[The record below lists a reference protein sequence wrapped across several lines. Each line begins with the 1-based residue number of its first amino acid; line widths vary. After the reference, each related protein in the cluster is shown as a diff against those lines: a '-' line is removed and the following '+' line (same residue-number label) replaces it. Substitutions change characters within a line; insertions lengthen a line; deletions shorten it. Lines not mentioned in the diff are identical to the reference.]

1 MTTAIVDIETNGLKE
16 AVIKNGKIT
25 IPKATKIHCIV
36 AKCYDTGRIK
46 TWVQDECKEF
56 AEWSKLIDTFIM
68 HNGLSFDAPLLNKF
82 TLSNI
87 KPIQVRDTLLESQ
100 LFNPSREG
108 GHSLQAW
115 GQRLHQPKGDVDSFE
130 VYTPDMLEY
139 CKQDTEITYMVAKQL
154 EEDKRKFS
162 DESLQLE
169 HKVRKLLDDQEENG
183 FAFNLKDAMTLNAQL
198 SDELYELEQ
207 WSLKT
212 FEPTIIEL
220 KTKTK
225 EIPFNIASR
234 QQIGQRLMDR
244 GWKPTIRTEKDHVV
258 VNEAVLKTIT
268 EPDLI
273 PLATKF
279 IRYFLIQKRYVMI
292 NSWINNCRENG
303 RVHGKVMTLRTVTGR
318 MAHHSPNMAQIPA
331 VYSEYGKECRNLWT
345 VSNTDTHKLV
355 GTDAS
360 GLELRCLAHYL
371 KDDSY
376 TEEIL
381 NGDIHTKNMELAG
394 ITDRDQAKTFI
405 YAFLYGA
412 GSEKIGSILGLDK
425 KSGTKLINK
434 FLSNLPSLRR
444 LRSRVE
450 KSARSKTLRAIDGR
464 ILHIRSVHAALNT
477 LLQGAGAIICKQ
489 WLVNMMEQVN
499 EQQLDVKLVGSIHDE
514 YQFEVINK
522 DVEAFCKIT
531 NLAIKETEKTL
542 QVRCPL
548 DSEYKVGKTWAETH

>member
-16 AVIKNGKIT
+16 AVIKNGEVI

-36 AKCYDTGRIK
+36 AKCYDTGKIK

-56 AEWSKLIDTFIM
+56 GEWSKLIDTFIM

-87 KPIQVRDTLLESQ
+87 KSTTVRDTLLESQ
-100 LFNPSREG
+100 LFNPIRDG
-108 GHSLQAW
+108 GHSLASW
-115 GQRLHQPKGDVDSFE
+115 GKRLHKPKGNVESFE
-130 VYTPDMLEY
+130 KYTPEMLEY
-139 CKQDTEITYMVAKQL
+139 CKQDAEITFILARQL

-162 DESLQLE
+162 EQSLELE
-169 HKVRKLLDDQEENG
+169 HKVRQLLDQQEENG

-207 WSLKT
+207 WSLQT

-371 KDDSY
+371 RDDNY
-376 TEEIL
+376 TEEII
-381 NGDIHTKNMELAG
+381 NGDIHTANMKLAG
-394 ITDRDQAKTFI
+394 IKDRDQAKTFI

-425 KSGTKLINK
+425 KSGTKLINR
-434 FLSNLPSLRR
+434 FLANLPSLRR

-489 WLVNMMEQVN
+489 WLVHMMERVN

-522 DVEAFCKIT
+522 DVEEFCKIT
-531 NLAIKETEKTL
+531 NLAIKDTEKTL

-548 DSEYKVGKTWAETH
+548 DSEYKIGTTWAETH

>member
-16 AVIKNGKIT
+16 AVIKNGEVI

-36 AKCYDTGRIK
+36 AKCYDTGKIK
-46 TWVQDECKEF
+46 TWVQDECKQF

-68 HNGLSFDAPLLNKF
+68 HNGLSFDVPLLNKF
-82 TLSNI
+82 TLANI
-87 KPIQVRDTLLESQ
+87 KSTTVRDTLLESQ
-100 LFNPSREG
+100 LFNPIREG
-108 GHSLQAW
+108 GHSLASW
-115 GQRLHQPKGDVDSFE
+115 GKRLHKPKGDVESFE
-130 VYTPDMLEY
+130 EYTPDMLEY
-139 CKQDTEITYMVAKQL
+139 CKQDTEITYMLAKQL

-162 DESLQLE
+162 NESLQLE
-169 HKVRKLLDDQEENG
+169 HKVRQLLDQQEENG

-207 WSLKT
+207 WSLQT

-225 EIPFNIASR
+225 EIPFNISSR
-234 QQIGQRLMDR
+234 QQIGQRLMNR
-244 GWKPTIRTEKDHVV
+244 GWKPTIRTEKDHIV
-258 VNEAVLKTIT
+258 VNEAVLKTIE
-268 EPDLI
+268 EPELI
-273 PLATKF
+273 PLAKKF
-279 IRYFLIQKRYVMI
+279 IRYFLIQKRSVMI
-292 NSWINNCRENG
+292 SSWINNCRENG

-371 KDDSY
+371 RDDNY
-376 TEEIL
+376 TEEII
-381 NGDIHTKNMELAG
+381 NGDIHTTNMKLAG
-394 ITDRDQAKTFI
+394 IKDRDKAKTFI

-425 KSGTKLINK
+425 KSGTKLINR
-434 FLSNLPSLRR
+434 FLANLPALRR

-450 KSARSKTLRAIDGR
+450 KSALSKTLRAIDGR
-464 ILHIRSVHAALNT
+464 ILHIRNVYSALNT

-489 WLVNMMEQVN
+489 WLVHMMDRVN
-499 EQQLDVKLVGSIHDE
+499 EKQLDVKLVGSIHDE

-522 DVEAFCKIT
+522 DVEEFCKIT
-531 NLAIKETEKTL
+531 NLAIKDTEKTL

-548 DSEYKVGKTWAETH
+548 DSEYKIGTTWAETH